1 MDVLFVSE
9 YFPPDVKGGGELS
22 CYLLAKSLCNFGVN
36 VSVLTSKL
44 SGEEY
49 ETKDGIKIY
58 RFLKTGRDPDRF
70 KDNIKRQI
78 YFENSLKNT
87 LVNLQREKKFDIIH
101 CMNITSLPVVK
112 FKEQLNAKLIL
123 HVNSPV
129 LFCPKG
135 TLMYKDI
142 EHCTYECKLNVFDD
156 CYKESSLV
164 GKLEIRSFLKKALI
178 KPFIWTRY
186 LSNLDLL
193 HEFDAYMP
201 ISTYMQDLLIMQKV
215 PKHKTRVI
223 YNIVNFDKFL
233 DLKLPNNPLFKLLY
247 LGPYTRPKGAMV
259 LLEALKHVKQQYICD
274 YYGSGTLKQDLI
286 KFVKDNNLNVNI
298 NDSVPYEQ
306 IPEIIETHDVVV
318 VPSLIGEAL
327 GRVCIEAIVARKAV
341 VAFNIGGIPDIINNK
356 NGFLVEKGD
365 VCGLVDVIDKII
377 LTRWFPSKTEVIK
390 LQRKFSRKLITTKVI
405 GMYRLILV

>member
-1 MDVLFVSE
+1 
-9 YFPPDVKGGGELS
+9 
-22 CYLLAKSLCNFGVN
+22 
-36 VSVLTSKL
+36 
-44 SGEEY
+44 
-49 ETKDGIKIY
+49 
-58 RFLKTGRDPDRF
+58 
-70 KDNIKRQI
+70 
-78 YFENSLKNT
+78 
-87 LVNLQREKKFDIIH
+87 
-101 CMNITSLPVVK
+101 
-112 FKEQLNAKLIL
+112 
-123 HVNSPV
+123 
-129 LFCPKG
+129 
-135 TLMYKDI
+135 
-142 EHCTYECKLNVFDD
+142 
-156 CYKESSLV
+156 
-164 GKLEIRSFLKKALI
+164 
-178 KPFIWTRY
+178 
-186 LSNLDLL
+186 
-193 HEFDAYMP
+193 
-201 ISTYMQDLLIMQKV
+201 MQKV